1 MRNWIGLWAMALV
14 FPLALF
20 AQNRK
25 FGYVNTAE
33 IIQAMPEIIQA
44 QQTLEQYAQQLEQQ
58 LQAMMEEYEKK
69 LSELQQNQDVWP
81 DAVKEIK
88 VKELT
93 DLQMRIQEFQLKA
106 QENLQLKQAE
116 LMQPILDKVRT
127 AIEQVA
133 KERGIDYVF
142 DASSGVLLVMPP
154 SDDLTPYVKQKLG
167 LQ

>member
-1 MRNWIGLWAMALV
+1 MRNWIGLLTILV
-14 FPLALF
+14 LPLTLL

-33 IIQAMPEIIQA
+33 IIQSMPEIIQA
-44 QQTLEQYAQQLEQQ
+44 QQTLEQYAKQLDGQY
-58 LQAMMEEYEKK
+58 QAMMEEYEKK

-106 QENLQLKQAE
+106 QENLQMKQAE
-116 LMQPILDKVRT
+116 LMQPILEKIKN

-133 KERGIDYVF
+133 KERGVDYVF
-142 DASSGVLLVMPP
+142 DVSSGALLVMPP
-154 SDDLTPYVKQKLG
+154 GDDLTPYVKQKLG

>member
-1 MRNWIGLWAMALV
+1 MRNWIGLLIMLV
-14 FPLALF
+14 FPLVIS

-33 IIQAMPEIIQA
+33 IIQIMPEVMQA
-44 QQTLEQYAQQLEQQ
+44 QQTLEQYAKQLEEQ
-58 LQAMMEEYEKK
+58 LQAMMDEYEKK

-106 QENLQLKQAE
+106 QENLQMKQAE
-116 LMQPILDKVRT
+116 LMQPILDKIRN

-133 KERGIDYVF
+133 KEKGVDYVF

-154 SDDLTPYVKQKLG
+154 GDDLTPYVKQKLG